1 MKPKKLLKKILNNNR
16 NIRFADMIKLVTAY
30 GFELKRING
39 SHHIFVHPELKKIIN
54 LQEVD
59 GKVKPYQL
67 NQFLTLI
74 EKYNLQMEGEEIERL
89 PYKHLL

>member
-1 MKPKKLLKKILNNNR
+1 MGAIT
-16 NIRFADMIKLVTAY
+16 F
-30 GFELKRING
+30 
-39 SHHIFVHPELKKIIN
+39 FVHPELKKIIN

>member
-1 MKPKKLLKKILNNNR
+1 MNPKKLLKKILNNNR
-16 NIRFADMIKLVTAY
+16 NIRFVDMLKLVKAY

-39 SHHIFVHPELKKIIN
+39 SHYIFVHPDIKEIIN

-67 NQFLTLI
+67 SQFLTLI
-74 EKYNLQMEGEEIERL
+74 EKYNLPMEVGED
-89 PYKHLL
+89 

>member
-1 MKPKKLLKKILNNNR
+1 MKILNNNR

-30 GFELKRING
+30 GFELTRING

-74 EKYNLQMEGEEIERL
+74 EKYNLQMEGE
-89 PYKHLL
+89 KD